1 VVLFQYGTYSYRN
14 INTPQVTAASGD
26 DGGSSVPVVPI
37 AVGVAVLGGAGVLLA
52 LRRRSTQ
59 DERE

>member
-14 INTPQVTAASGD
+14 INTPQAAAASAD
-26 DGGSSVPVVPI
+26 EGGGVPLVPI
-37 AVGVAVLGGAGVLLA
+37 AAGVAVIGAAGVLVA
-52 LRRRSTQ
+52 LRRRSTR